1 MVERSQHSAVQGT
14 RAIRIDNLYA
24 ERLVA
29 EQTHSINALLISDS
43 QDNAS
48 LLIDT
53 MEREGLDGEI
63 QRARPSPAAV
73 DSARRCGRFRYAPPH
88 DFVLLD
94 FSEPDEASQS
104 VVSELAFG
112 ASPARVPIVLLTSSE
127 SEYLLKPDS
136 PLTAGTCMFAPTS
149 LGSFIGKM
157 RQHSRKRFL
166 RALSVMSELGPV
178 LVRLP
183 GTLTAGGDDGTNDT
197 RSDYP
202 ECQVA

>member
-1 MVERSQHSAVQGT
+1 MAGT
-14 RAIRIDNLYA
+14 CATRVANEDA
-24 ERLVA
+24 ENHVS
-29 EQTHSINALLISDS
+29 EQIHSINALLISDS
-43 QDNAS
+43 PDNAS

-53 MEREGLDGEI
+53 MEREGLAGEI
-63 QRARPSPAAV
+63 HRTRPSPAAV
-73 DSARRCGRFRYAPPH
+73 ESARRCGRFRTAPPH

-94 FSEPDEASQS
+94 FSAPDEASLS

-112 ASPARVPIVLLTSSE
+112 ASRARVPIVLLTSTE
-127 SEYLLKPDS
+127 SECLLKPDS

-166 RALSVMSELGPV
+166 RALSVMCELGPV

-183 GTLTAGGDDGTNDT
+183 AALSAGGDDATNRS
-197 RSDYP
+197 RSDYA
-202 ECQVA
+202 EYQVA

>member
-1 MVERSQHSAVQGT
+1 MS
-14 RAIRIDNLYA
+14 
-24 ERLVA
+24 
-29 EQTHSINALLISDS
+29 EQIHSINALLISDS
-43 QDNAS
+43 SDNAS

-53 MEREGLDGEI
+53 MEREGLAGEI
-63 QRARPSPAAV
+63 HRTKPSPAAV
-73 DSARRCGRFRYAPPH
+73 DSARRFRTAPPH

-94 FSEPDEASQS
+94 FSAPDEASLS

-112 ASPARVPIVLLTSSE
+112 ASRARVPIVLLTSIE
-127 SEYLLKPDS
+127 SECLLKPDS

-149 LGSFIGKM
+149 LGSFIRKM
-157 RQHSRKRFL
+157 QQHSRKRFL

-183 GTLTAGGDDGTNDT
+183 AALKAGGDDATNGTP
-197 RSDYP
+197 SDYA

>member
-1 MVERSQHSAVQGT
+1 MS
-14 RAIRIDNLYA
+14 
-24 ERLVA
+24 
-29 EQTHSINALLISDS
+29 EQIYSINALLISDS
-43 QDNAS
+43 SDNAS

-53 MEREGLDGEI
+53 MEREGLAGEI
-63 QRARPSPAAV
+63 HRTGPSPAAV

-94 FSEPDEASQS
+94 FSKPDEASLS

-112 ASPARVPIVLLTSSE
+112 ASRARVPIVLLTSTE
-127 SEYLLKPDS
+127 SEFLLKPDS

-149 LGSFIGKM
+149 LSSFVSKM
-157 RQHSRKRFL
+157 RQHPRKRFL
-166 RALSVMSELGPV
+166 RALAVMSELGPV

-183 GTLTAGGDDGTNDT
+183 MALTAGGDDATNDV
-197 RSDYP
+197 RSDYA